1 MGILLKE
8 ALLIYEQE
16 WKYWTIG
23 LNSSPDGKI
32 YSFSDDNDQLMSH
45 ISLKKRAGEETAF
58 RILPKFSLQF
68 LRIEPEGKMDR
79 WLFLGAF
86 ENCGTRT
93 DFEDGHEEYI
103 LKRAKLPGGEL
114 RFDSFSERLIIQ
126 TKHINEKINKVKIDK
141 IAEFEVQT
149 VLDRKYIEL
158 EKPFP
163 GYANFSVSIPELS
176 YVSSRKISNWYREL
190 TSLSCIYAVTD
201 TQTGK
206 FCITST
212 YGSANA
218 YDRWS
223 DLVNNNAVG
232 YNKELIE
239 QIHTSGRN
247 KADFRISIVEAFPNV
262 NGKSAKFMLEREK
275 FWKTVFPSDGLA
287 LYDDCMD

>member
-32 YSFSDDNDQLMSH
+32 FSFSDDNEKLMAQL
-45 ISLKKRAGEETAF
+45 SLKKRPDEETAY
-58 RILPKFSLQF
+58 RVLTKFSLQF
-68 LRIEPEGKMDR
+68 LRIEPEGKTDR

-103 LKRAKLPGGEL
+103 LKPIN
-114 RFDSFSERLIIQ
+114 RFSAFSERLIMQ
-126 TKHINEKINKVKIDK
+126 CKHINEKINKVKVDK
-141 IAEFEVQT
+141 IEEFEIAT
-149 VLDRKYIEL
+149 VLDRKYIEQ

-163 GYANFSVSIPELS
+163 GYSNLS
-176 YVSSRKISNWYREL
+176 LSLADLAYITGRKTANWYSAL
-190 TSLSCIYAVTD
+190 SSLSCIYAVTD
-201 TQTGK
+201 TKTGK
-206 FCITST
+206 FYITST

-223 DLVNNNAVG
+223 DFVNNNAAG
-232 YNKELIE
+232 YNKDLIGLVNLSDE
-239 QIHTSGRN
+239 YKPN
-247 KADFRISIVEAFPNV
+247 FRISVIEAFPNV
-262 NGKSAKFMLEREK
+262 NGKSARFMLEREK
-275 FWKTVFPSDGLA
+275 FWKAVLPSPGFTAEDITGEKKA
-287 LYDDCMD
+287 AE